1 MKDEIWP
8 KVRSQVQRQQLWFM
22 QDGATCHTTEN
33 NLKFLME
40 KFSGRVISNKTEVIW
55 PPCSPD
61 CNPLDFFLWGF
72 VMQHVFRVKP
82 TSIEDL
88 KHIVEDFL
96 QCIDPEMVKRAC
108 ASTRQRFEML
118 RMENGGRFEHKKNA
132 LKPLFDG
139 DH

>member
-1 MKDEIWP
+1 
-8 KVRSQVQRQQLWFM
+8 
-22 QDGATCHTTEN
+22 
-33 NLKFLME
+33 
-40 KFSGRVISNKTEVIW
+40 
-55 PPCSPD
+55 
-61 CNPLDFFLWGF
+61 
-72 VMQHVFRVKP
+72 MQHVFRVKP

-96 QCIDPEMVKRAC
+96 ECIDPEMVKRAC

-139 DH
+139 DHQVLNFGLFRQFLFKKLIFVNGFENGLT